1 MIFYK
6 SLHSIPAKSCI
17 LGSGHIFSAA
27 CVIKGNNLSIK
38 PKLLI
43 VEDEPHILRG
53 LTDLFVFH
61 GYEVE
66 SESDGKAGLTKG
78 LNNQYACIIL
88 DVMLPS
94 INGFEICNA
103 LRQDSRSQP
112 IMMLT
117 AKNAEE
123 DIINGLTLG
132 ADDYVAK
139 PFSTSELVLR
149 VNALIRRSG
158 WEGTDHMLKL
168 SNEVTISTQTLT
180 GISYR
185 QETKYTR
192 REVEILSYLQR
203 QNKPVS
209 RSELLRDVWGYKQTS
224 DIDTRTIDIHIAK
237 IRKKIEMDPKSP
249 KHLVT
254 HRGEGYQLHVS

>member
-1 MIFYK
+1 M
-6 SLHSIPAKSCI
+6 
-17 LGSGHIFSAA
+17 
-27 CVIKGNNLSIK
+27 SIK

-43 VEDEPHILRG
+43 VEDEPIILMG

-66 SESDGKAGLTKG
+66 SESDGKKG
-78 LNNQYACIIL
+78 LSRALAGEYSCIIL

-103 LRQDSRSQP
+103 LRQHSLIQP
-112 IMMLT
+112 IIMLT
-117 AKNAEE
+117 AKNTEE

-149 VNALIRRSG
+149 VNALVRRSG
-158 WEGTDHMLKL
+158 WTATEQTLAL
-168 SNEVTISTQTLT
+168 SAEVSICTQTLM
-180 GISYR
+180 GCSYH
-185 QETKYTR
+185 QAIKYTR
-192 REVEILSYLQR
+192 REVEILLYLLA

-209 RSELLRDVWGYKQTS
+209 REELLKEVWEYKNTSEL
-224 DIDTRTIDIHIAK
+224 DTRTVDIHIAK
-237 IRKKIEMDPKSP
+237 IRKKIESEPKSP
-249 KHLVT
+249 RHLVT
-254 HRGEGYQLHVS
+254 HRGEGYQLFVL

>member
-1 MIFYK
+1 MI
-6 SLHSIPAKSCI
+6 LM
-17 LGSGHIFSAA
+17 
-27 CVIKGNNLSIK
+27 
-38 PKLLI
+38 
-43 VEDEPHILRG
+43 G

-61 GYEVE
+61 GYQVE
-66 SESDGKAGLTKG
+66 SESDGKKG
-78 LNNQYACIIL
+78 LARGLDEQYACIIL

-94 INGFEICNA
+94 LNGFEICNT
-103 LRQDSRSQP
+103 LRQHSRTQA

-117 AKNAEE
+117 AKNSEE

-149 VNALIRRSG
+149 VNALVRRSG
-158 WEGTDHMLKL
+158 WTGKDNTLLL
-168 SNEVTISTQTLT
+168 SDEVSLCTRTLT
-180 GISYR
+180 GSSYQ

-192 REVEILSYLQR
+192 REVEILGYLHS

-209 RSELLRDVWGYKQTS
+209 RDELLKEVWGYKTTS
-224 DIDTRTIDIHIAK
+224 DIDTRTVDIHIAK
-237 IRKKIEMDPKSP
+237 IRKKIETSPKTP

-254 HRGEGYQLHVS
+254 HRGEGYQLYVI

>member
-1 MIFYK
+1 MTT
-6 SLHSIPAKSCI
+6 
-17 LGSGHIFSAA
+17 
-27 CVIKGNNLSIK
+27 K

-43 VEDEPHILRG
+43 VEDEPIILMG

-66 SESDGKAGLTKG
+66 SESDGKKG
-78 LNNQYACIIL
+78 LARGVAGQYACIIL

-103 LRQDSRSQP
+103 LRQDSLTQP
-112 IMMLT
+112 IIMLT
-117 AKNAEE
+117 AKNTEE

-149 VNALIRRSG
+149 VNALVRRSG
-158 WEGTDHMLKL
+158 WTATDKTLAL
-168 SNEVTISTQTLT
+168 SANVSICTQTLKGT
-180 GISYR
+180 SYHH
-185 QETKYTR
+185 EVKYTR
-192 REVEILSYLQR
+192 REVEMLVYLLS

-209 RSELLRDVWGYKQTS
+209 RELLLKEVWDYKNTC
-224 DIDTRTIDIHIAK
+224 DIDTRTVDIHIAK
-237 IRKKIEMDPKSP
+237 IRKKIEIDPKSP

-254 HRGEGYQLHVS
+254 YRGEGYQLFVI